1 MDRGNSAYDI
11 LYMLGNKMNQVNQT
25 SAINNPIAK
34 GTAKLKADAIKLT
47 AEISASITE
56 GTKKTIGATLTKKKT
71 LDLMQAQK
79 IKSAHLEIAA
89 KSYADL
95 QKQIKQAIVLGFTAD
110 TQALLLKETKTLSE
124 GEKTNKRVAQQQIGS
139 EFAYYR
145 RELKKREERESAKAE
160 GGTAEKSTPVEMYF
174 KDLQSALDRLAK
186 MEELPFDLV
195 QHTSALKKLLADK

>member
-1 MDRGNSAYDI
+1 MT
-11 LYMLGNKMNQVNQT
+11 QVNT
-25 SAINNPIAK
+25 TALNNPIAK

-56 GTKKTIGATLTKKKT
+56 GTKKTIGATLTKSKT

-79 IKSAHLEIAA
+79 IKSAHLELAS

-95 QKQIKQAIVLGFTAD
+95 HKQIKQAIVLGFTAD
-110 TQALLLKETKTLSE
+110 TQALLLKETKTLSK
-124 GEKTNKRVAQQQIGS
+124 GERTDKRVAQQQIGS

-145 RELKKREERESAKAE
+145 RELKKREERETAQAE

-174 KDLQSALDRLAK
+174 KDLQSGADRLSK
-186 MEELPFDLV
+186 LESVPFDLL
-195 QHTSALKKLLADK
+195 QHISTLKKLLADKTK

>member
-1 MDRGNSAYDI
+1 M
-11 LYMLGNKMNQVNQT
+11 KQVNTT
-25 SAINNPIAK
+25 SALNNPVAK

-95 QKQIKQAIVLGFTAD
+95 HKQIKQAIVLGFTAD
-110 TQALLLKETKTLSE
+110 TQALLLKETKTLSA
-124 GEKTNKRVAQQQIGS
+124 GEKTDKRLAQQQIGS

-145 RELKKREERESAKAE
+145 RELKKREERTEAQAE
-160 GGTAEKSTPVEMYF
+160 GGTAEKATPEQMYF
-174 KDLQSALDRLAK
+174 KDLNSALERLSK
-186 MEELPFDLV
+186 LEDVSFDIIEHKAIL
-195 QHTSALKKLLADK
+195 TKLAHNE

>member
-1 MDRGNSAYDI
+1 M
-11 LYMLGNKMNQVNQT
+11 KQVNT
-25 SAINNPIAK
+25 TTALNNPIAK

-95 QKQIKQAIVLGFTAD
+95 HKQIKQAIVLGFTAD
-110 TQALLLKETKTLSE
+110 TQALLLKETKTLSA
-124 GEKTNKRVAQQQIGS
+124 GEKTDKRLAQQQIGS

-145 RELKKREERESAKAE
+145 RELKKREERESAQAD
-160 GGTAEKSTPVEMYF
+160 GGTAEKATPVEMYF

-186 MEELPFDLV
+186 LEELEFDLV

>member
-1 MDRGNSAYDI
+1 M
-11 LYMLGNKMNQVNQT
+11 KQVNT
-25 SAINNPIAK
+25 SALNNPIAK

-79 IKSAHLEIAA
+79 IKSAHLELAA

-95 QKQIKQAIVLGFTAD
+95 HKQIKQAIVLGFTAED
-110 TQALLLKETKTLSE
+110 QALLLKETKTLSD
-124 GEKTNKRVAQQQIGS
+124 GEKTNKRLAQQQIGS

-145 RELKKREERESAKAE
+145 RELKKREDRADAKAE
-160 GGTAEKSTPVEMYF
+160 GGTAEKAAPVDMYF
-174 KDLQSALDRLAK
+174 KDLQSALDRLSKLEAAH
-186 MEELPFDLV
+186 FDLTAHNKV
-195 QHTSALKKLLADK
+195 LSAMLADK

>member
-1 MDRGNSAYDI
+1 
-11 LYMLGNKMNQVNQT
+11 MNQVNQT
-25 SAINNPIAK
+25 TAINNPIAK
-34 GTAKLKADAIKLT
+34 GTAKLKADAIRLT

-95 QKQIKQAIVLGFTAD
+95 HKQIKQAIVLGFTAD
-110 TQALLLKETKTLSE
+110 TQALLLKETKTLSP
-124 GEKTNKRVAQQQIGS
+124 GEKTDKRLAQQQIGS

-145 RELKKREERESAKAE
+145 RELKKREERTEAQAE
-160 GGTAEKSTPVEMYF
+160 GGTAEKATPVEMYF

-186 MEELPFDLV
+186 LEGVDFDLTAHSKV
-195 QHTSALKKLLADK
+195 LNAMLADK